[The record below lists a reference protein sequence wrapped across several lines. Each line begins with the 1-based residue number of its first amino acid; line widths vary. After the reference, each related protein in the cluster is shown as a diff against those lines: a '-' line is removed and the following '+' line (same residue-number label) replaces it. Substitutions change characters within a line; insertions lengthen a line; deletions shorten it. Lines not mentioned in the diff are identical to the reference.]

1 MQEAF
6 VAALLALARKSE
18 KRSEKKKKDFM
29 RDLEDDWVG
38 VAVDDDDGG
47 DLDDLVLWVE
57 IKKQIQILREGIKEE

>member
-18 KRSEKKKKDFM
+18 KHGEKKKTDFM

-38 VAVDDDDGG
+38 VAVDDDGG
-47 DLDDLVLWVE
+47 DLEDLVLWVE
-57 IKKQIQILREGIKEE
+57 IKKQIQILREGIKGE